1 MSLAALASVVECI
14 QPVPMFQIASVTVPV
29 NWHMTRLCNYSYKFC
44 RTIDR
49 VTDSV
54 NSVFASRGGHLFS
67 ALPVTSFQSCAYLA
81 SVYTCVFAYGQ
92 SGTGKSIIIVSL
104 MSTPSY
110 CADSVTRLFS
120 ESFRLLL

>member
-14 QPVPMFQIASVTVPV
+14 QPVPMFQIASVTASV
-29 NWHMTRLCNYSYKFC
+29 NWHMTRLCNYSCKFC

-54 NSVFASRGGHLFS
+54 NSVFA
-67 ALPVTSFQSCAYLA
+67 
-81 SVYTCVFAYGQ
+81 YGQ
-92 SGTGKSIIIVSL
+92 SGTSKSIIIVSL